1 MSLTRQDAWSQ
12 DEDLLLA
19 ELVLKYI
26 REGSTQL
33 QAFEE
38 VGKRLKRTA
47 AACGFR
53 WNSYVRKQYK
63 AGIELAKKQR
73 KARKQNSQQEEM
85 EIEIKV
91 TESELSTPEVI
102 EPILKD
108 AEEMLAFE
116 DLVSHLKTLYKKTEI
131 KSYKSED
138 IKSYE
143 ERIQTLEKQ
152 LYYLAS
158 ENERLIKDLRKIE
171 KDYNALVEVM
181 EKAFKMVIL
190 KDEMTKLKV

>member
-26 REGSTQL
+26 REGNTQL

-38 VGKRLKRTA
+38 VGKRLKRTS

-63 AGIELAKKQR
+63 SGIELAKKQR
-73 KARKQNSQQEEM
+73 KARKQNSQQEVEALPNSEAVLENVEM
-85 EIEIKV
+85 SPE
-91 TESELSTPEVI
+91 ELQEND
-102 EPILKD
+102 K
-108 AEEMLAFE
+108 MLAFD
-116 DLVSHLKTLYKKTEI
+116 DLVHYLKALYQKTEI
-131 KSYKSED
+131 SGTQGAD
-138 IKSYE
+138 IKTYE

-152 LYYLAS
+152 LYYLAT
-158 ENERLIKDLRKIE
+158 ENEKLTKELNKLEKEYREIIE
-171 KDYNALVEVM
+171 IM

-190 KDEMTKLKV
+190 KDEGKKQKV

>member
-190 KDEMTKLKV
+190 KDEMTKQKV

>member
-26 REGSTQL
+26 REGNTQL

-38 VGKRLKRTA
+38 VGKRLKRTS

-53 WNSYVRKQYK
+53 WNSFVRKQYK
-63 AGIELAKKQR
+63 SGIELAKKQR
-73 KARKQNSQQEEM
+73 KARKQNSQQEVEALPNSEAVLENVEM
-85 EIEIKV
+85 SPE
-91 TESELSTPEVI
+91 ELQEND
-102 EPILKD
+102 K
-108 AEEMLAFE
+108 MLAFD
-116 DLVSHLKTLYKKTEI
+116 DLVHYLKALYQKTEI
-131 KSYKSED
+131 SGTQGAD
-138 IKSYE
+138 IKTYE

-152 LYYLAS
+152 LYYLAT
-158 ENERLIKDLRKIE
+158 ENEKLTKELNKLEKEYREIIE
-171 KDYNALVEVM
+171 IM

-190 KDEMTKLKV
+190 KDEGKKQKV

>member
-38 VGKRLKRTA
+38 VGKRLKRTS

-73 KARKQNSQQEEM
+73 KARKQSSQLEE
-85 EIEIKV
+85 IALNV
-91 TESELSTPEVI
+91 SEEDLSSVEVV
-102 EPILKD
+102 EPFLKETD
-108 AEEMLAFE
+108 EMLAFE
-116 DLVSHLKTLYKKTEI
+116 DLVSHLKTLYRKTEI
-131 KSYKSED
+131 HGFQSED
-138 IKSYE
+138 IKTYE

-158 ENERLIKDLRKIE
+158 ENERLIKDLSKIE
-171 KDYNALVEVM
+171 KNYKELVEVM
-181 EKAFKMVIL
+181 EKAIKMVVQ
-190 KDEMTKLKV
+190 KDEMTKQKV